1 MQCMIHTPGNS
12 VLVGGHQSAV
22 FELDTNTLAPIN
34 KVPDLLDTVRLK
46 ITDYFKK
53 ITDYYKKI
61 TDYFENITDYL
72 KKDN

>member
-34 KVPDLLDTVRLK
+34 KVPDLLNTVTLK
-46 ITDYFKK
+46 ITDY
-53 ITDYYKKI
+53 
-61 TDYFENITDYL
+61 L
-72 KKDN
+72 KR